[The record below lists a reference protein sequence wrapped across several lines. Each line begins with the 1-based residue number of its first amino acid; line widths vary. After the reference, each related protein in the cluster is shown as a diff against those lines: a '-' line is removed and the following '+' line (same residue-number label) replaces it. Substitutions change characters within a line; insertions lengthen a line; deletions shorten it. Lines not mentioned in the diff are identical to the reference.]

1 MGGLCFQT
9 LSATRLLTF
18 FTFVL
23 WCIVACRLQVN
34 QARSLVDGPSKLS
47 LFQSN
52 DSTAATNMNVL
63 EAADEVRRRLGY
75 YGGGGVGGGGGSF
88 NIIDRCWRG
97 DSDWAEDRMTLA
109 GCGIGFGSNAVGGKG
124 GEYYVVTDEGDDAV
138 DPAPGTL
145 RYGAMQLTPLWIIF
159 DRDMNIRLDNELIIM
174 SDKTIDGR
182 GANVHIGNGP
192 CLTIQDVSNV
202 IIHGLH
208 ISGCQPGKSG
218 DVRSSTMHLGYREGS
233 DGDAISILNSHIV
246 WIDHNTFASC
256 QDGLVD
262 VIHGSTAIT
271 ISNNAFSHHDK
282 VMLLGHDDS
291 YEADTNMRVTVAF
304 NRFGPGL
311 VQRMPRCRLGYFH
324 IFNNDYVEWS
334 MYAVGGSADPTIIS
348 ENNRYQASDSVKE
361 VTKRDCNEGPSYWG
375 GWKWVSRGDL
385 FLNGAFFVESG
396 DGSSYRSPI
405 HDSQQFEDF
414 MASSSSSS
422 FNPSMTSS
430 AGALSC
436 SRSRPCS

>member
-1 MGGLCFQT
+1 M
-9 LSATRLLTF
+9 ARLLTF
-18 FTFVL
+18 LSFVL
-23 WCIVACRLQVN
+23 WCIVVHELQVA
-34 QARSLVDGPSKLS
+34 QATRNSGLLIHSYQNNETMQD
-47 LFQSN
+47 
-52 DSTAATNMNVL
+52 
-63 EAADEVRRRLGY
+63 RRNLGY
-75 YGGGGVGGGGGSF
+75 YGGGSAEGRGSF
-88 NIIDRCWRG
+88 NQIDKCWRG
-97 DSDWAEDRMTLA
+97 DAGWADDRMKLA
-109 GCGIGFGSNAVGGKG
+109 GCAIGFGSNAVGGKG
-124 GEYYVVTDEGDDAV
+124 GEFYVVTDDGDDAI

-145 RYGAMQLTPLWIIF
+145 RYGVTQLTPLWIIF
-159 DRDMNIRLDNELIIM
+159 DHDMNIRLQNELIIM

-208 ISGCQPGKSG
+208 ISGCQPGDAG
-218 DVRSSTMHLGYREGS
+218 DVRSSTVHVGYREGS
-233 DGDAISILNSHIV
+233 DGDGISVLNSHTI
-246 WIDHNTFASC
+246 WIDHNSFASC

-262 VIHGSTAIT
+262 VIHGSSAVT
-271 ISNNAFSHHDK
+271 ISNNAFSNHDK

-361 VTKRDCNEGPSYWG
+361 VTKRDCNEGPSYWS
-375 GWKWVSRGDL
+375 GWKWQSRGDL
-385 FLNGAFFVESG
+385 FLNGAYFVESG
-396 DGSSYRSPI
+396 EGGGSQYKPI
-405 HDSQQFEDF
+405 HSDHFED
-414 MASSSSSS
+414 MASSASSSSS
-422 FNPSMTSS
+422 FVPSMTASS
-430 AGALSC
+430 GALSC
-436 SRSRPCS
+436 SPNRPC

>member
-1 MGGLCFQT
+1 MMREKLE
-9 LSATRLLTF
+9 L
-18 FTFVL
+18 
-23 WCIVACRLQVN
+23 
-34 QARSLVDGPSKLS
+34 RSRW
-47 LFQSN
+47 
-52 DSTAATNMNVL
+52 
-63 EAADEVRRRLGY
+63 RRRRR
-75 YGGGGVGGGGGSF
+75 GSF
-88 NIIDRCWRG
+88 NRIDRCWRE
-97 DSDWAEDRMTLA
+97 DAEWAENRMKLA
-109 GCGIGFGSNAVGGKG
+109 ECGMGFGSNAVGGKG

-138 DPAPGTL
+138 NPAPGML
-145 RYGAMQLTPLWIIF
+145 RYAAMQLTPLWIIF
-159 DRDMNIRLDNELIIM
+159 EQDMNIHLENELIIM

-192 CLTIQDVSNV
+192 CLTIQQDVSNV

-233 DGDAISILNSHIV
+233 DGDAISIINSHTV

-271 ISNNAFSHHDK
+271 ISNNAFSDHDK
-282 VMLLGHDDS
+282 PLPYNVHVMLLGHDDS

-304 NRFGPGL
+304 NQFGPGL

-324 IFNNDYVEWS
+324 IVNNDYVEWS

-361 VTKRDCNEGPSYWG
+361 VTKRDCNEGPSYWA
-375 GWKWVSRGDL
+375 GWNWVSRGDL

-396 DGSSYRSPI
+396 DGSSYKPNMAQ
-405 HDSQQFEDF
+405 SQPFNAQ
-414 MASSSSSS
+414 MAASSSSA
-422 FNPSMTSS
+422 FDPSMTSS

-436 SRSRPCS
+436 SRSRPC